1 LPPGAKSSAE
11 AFVPLVSCIA
21 LGAVT
26 YVAVDVLL
34 WLIAGR
40 PNGAETWI
48 LKEFR
53 AAVNVARARIAKPFR
68 A

>member
-1 LPPGAKSSAE
+1 
-11 AFVPLVSCIA
+11 VPLISCIA